1 MTFIT
6 KNTMNNFQFFVNILK
21 HLVLASKLA
30 KQGVLMIDTCELEV
44 VDKNLC
50 RHDSTKK
57 KPMLHVATYQY
68 KYNLPG

>member
-6 KNTMNNFQFFVNILK
+6 KNTMNNFQFFVNTMK

-50 RHDSTKK
+50 RH
-57 KPMLHVATYQY
+57 L
-68 KYNLPG
+68 L